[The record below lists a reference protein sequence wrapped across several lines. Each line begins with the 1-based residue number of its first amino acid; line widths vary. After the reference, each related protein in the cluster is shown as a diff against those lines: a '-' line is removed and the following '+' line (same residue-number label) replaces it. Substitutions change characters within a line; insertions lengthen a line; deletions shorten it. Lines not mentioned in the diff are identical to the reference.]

1 MGDIKQ
7 EQVPWSQAVV
17 MVCTKCSKK
26 IAGDERLA
34 DDLKKELKGDFKDL
48 RGKAIRV
55 VTASCLDVCPKNR
68 LTVAVA
74 PRAGE
79 TRTLTFEPDTKK
91 SELISEILKTPGL

>member
-1 MGDIKQ
+1 MGNIQQ

-26 IAGDERLA
+26 IVGDERLA
-34 DDLKKELKGDFKDL
+34 EELKKELKGDFKDL

-68 LTVAVA
+68 LTVAIA
-74 PRAGE
+74 PRNGE
-79 TRTLTFEPDTKK
+79 TRTITFEQDTKK
-91 SELISEILKTPGL
+91 SALIEEILKTPGL